1 MHLAINDLMNF
12 LFVLLSILEHYVTS
26 PPTTIHVLVALCD
39 NKYQGIVPVPAKIG
53 NGQDP
58 ANNLYWG
65 CGYGVKTFLKKQP
78 EWQLLKLISKPG
90 PYIHE
95 RLVFK
100 HRTQAVYLIADAYDG
115 ANMKETLTR
124 FLLYAAGQSPT
135 PIVLDRDTL
144 HAGGE
149 ARLICFVGHNGLMD
163 AALPA
168 YPEKA
173 DNRPRDIAV
182 FACAS
187 KQYFA
192 APIRRTGANPL
203 IWTTHLMSPE
213 AYTLDAMI
221 DSWLKKESPAL
232 TREKVAQAYHQYQH
246 CGLKGARRLFATGW

>member
-1 MHLAINDLMNF
+1 MNF
-12 LFVLLSILEHYVTS
+12 LFILLSAFGNYT

-78 EWQLLKLISKPG
+78 EWQLLKQIKQPA

-100 HRTQAVYLIADAYDG
+100 HRTLAGVHLIADAYDG
-115 ANMKETLTR
+115 ARMKETITS
-124 FLLYAAGQSPT
+124 FLQYASGRLSIA
-135 PIVLDRDTL
+135 VDTIQ
-144 HAGGE
+144 AGGD

-163 AALPA
+163 AALPS

-173 DNRPRDIAV
+173 ENRARDIAI

-187 KQYFA
+187 KQYFSE
-192 APIRRTGANPL
+192 PIRRTGANPL

-221 DSWLKKESPAL
+221 DSWLQKEKPAL
-232 TREKVAQAYHQYQH
+232 IHEKVAQAYHQYQR
-246 CGLKGARRLFATGW
+246 CGIKGARRLFATGYM